1 MVIAALNGQADND
14 AVMAASKSS
23 TALSTAPAASPA
35 GIILRQWRGRRG
47 WSQLDLA
54 NEARASQRHVSFIE
68 SGRGRASRGLL
79 IALAEAL
86 GMPLRERNALL
97 LAAGFA
103 PIYADTAW
111 GSTESAVEMG
121 PVKKALER
129 MLRQHAP
136 FPAIVMD
143 RHWNV
148 LMSNDDAPRFFGSFI
163 DMAARKGQ
171 RNLLRLMFDPQGMR
185 PHIDNWEQ
193 VARGLFERMRR
204 EAVGGKL
211 DDEAQRLI
219 AELQATS
226 GFTPDWERADALP
239 GGPVLPIGFI
249 KGSRVLNY
257 FSMVSTVGTP
267 QTVTAQELRV
277 ECMFPADDATET
289 WHLAHFGVGRLP
301 TS

>member
-1 MVIAALNGQADND
+1 M
-14 AVMAASKSS
+14 
-23 TALSTAPAASPA
+23 
-35 GIILRQWRGRRG
+35 RQWRARRG

-54 NEARASQRHVSFIE
+54 TEARASQRHVSFVE

-103 PIYADTAW
+103 PIYANTAW
-111 GSTESAVEMG
+111 GDPENAAEMAV
-121 PVKKALER
+121 VNKALER

-148 LMSNDDAPRFFGSFI
+148 LMTNDDAPRFFGSFI
-163 DMAARKGQ
+163 DMGSRKGQ
-171 RNLLRLMFDPQGMR
+171 RNLLRLMFDPLGMR
-185 PHIDNWEQ
+185 PHIENWEQ

-204 EAVGGKL
+204 EAVGGRL
-211 DDEAQRLI
+211 DDEAERLI
-219 AELQATS
+219 AELHAMS
-226 GFTPDWERADALP
+226 GFTPGWEGADMPAD
-239 GGPVLPIGFI
+239 GPVLPIGFI
-249 KGSRVLNY
+249 KGDRVLNY

-267 QTVTAQELRV
+267 QTVAAQELRV
-277 ECMFPADDATET
+277 ECMFPADDATEA
-289 WHLAHFGVGRLP
+289 WHLAQFADADKP
-301 TS
+301 A

>member
-1 MVIAALNGQADND
+1 
-14 AVMAASKSS
+14 MAAGKSS
-23 TALSTAPAASPA
+23 TSAPTSAAPAASPA
-35 GIILRQWRGRRG
+35 GIILRQWRSRRG

-97 LAAGFA
+97 LASGFA

-111 GSTESAVEMG
+111 GTTDNTAEMG
-121 PVKKALER
+121 AVKKALER

-148 LMSNDDAPRFFGSFI
+148 LMTNDDAPRFFGSFI
-163 DMAARKGQ
+163 DMAARQGQ
-171 RNLLRLMFDPQGMR
+171 RNLLRLMFDPQAMR

-204 EAVGGKL
+204 EAVGGRL
-211 DDEAQRLI
+211 DEQAERLI
-219 AELQATS
+219 AELQAVS
-226 GFTPDWERADALP
+226 GFTPDWERADALAD
-239 GGPVLPIGFI
+239 GPVLPIGFI
-249 KGSRVLNY
+249 KENRVLNY

-267 QTVTAQELRV
+267 QTVAAQELRV
-277 ECMFPADDATET
+277 ECMFPADDATEA
-289 WHLAHFGVGRLP
+289 WHLANFGKD
-301 TS
+301 S

>member
-1 MVIAALNGQADND
+1 
-14 AVMAASKSS
+14 MANSKSS
-23 TALSTAPAASPA
+23 TVTAPEAPAVSAA
-35 GIILRQWRGRRG
+35 GIILREWRARRG

-54 NEARASQRHVSFIE
+54 HEARASQRHVSFIE

-97 LAAGFA
+97 LASGFA

-111 GSTESAVEMG
+111 DAEEMHA
-121 PVKKALER
+121 VKKALER

-185 PHIDNWEQ
+185 PHVDNWER

-211 DDEAQRLI
+211 DAGAQDLI
-219 AELQATS
+219 AELQALS
-226 GFTPDWERADALP
+226 GFAPQWERADAAQA
-239 GGPVLPIGFI
+239 GTEGPVLPIGFV
-249 KGSRVLNY
+249 KEGRVLNY

-267 QTVTAQELRV
+267 QTVAAQELRV
-277 ECMFPADDATET
+277 ECMFPADDETEA
-289 WHLAHFGVGRLP
+289 WHLAHFG
-301 TS
+301 